1 MVRKVEKDRIKIL
14 ATGNKT
20 LSGFTIIEILVA
32 FFILAIAALAFS
44 SLITDSSRS
53 INLIEERFL
62 ANNIAENLALKN
74 LVKDDYLTS
83 SQYDEGEETFLE
95 FTSLLLSNQEVKT
108 IQGLAHKEKPFYSI
122 QCHPEA
128 SPGPKEFE
136 VLFKKFFKEMNA

>member
-83 SQYDEGEETFLE
+83 SQYDEGEETFLGMPFVWE
-95 FTSLLLSNQEVKT
+95 RELATSVERNRIEIEIKVFSENGDLLGKSKV
-108 IQGLAHKEKPFYSI
+108 
-122 QCHPEA
+122 
-128 SPGPKEFE
+128 
-136 VLFKKFFKEMNA
+136 FKEVFAQ